1 MMRNI
6 PKNRKTMEE
15 HGRAL
20 REEAQFCMSW
30 FTGKPC
36 SFQRW
41 PDAYGVAM
49 LNGNGALHALNRF
62 TALRRIIC
70 SYVILL
76 YSELTPTDKTWPN
89 QKTSWMWKSTSGP
102 VSLSRSH
109 QDWPFHP
116 NLNIIGP
123 FDTGTDRF
131 LAAKKQ
137 HAERWSSLLRLMAQA
152 WRFARVKF
160 DVKWIIYPTAF

>member
-36 SFQRW
+36 SFERW

-89 QKTSWMWKSTSGP
+89 QKHHECESRPVDQYPCHVPIKIDHFIWIWTSLVPLTLGLTGFPCSQEAACWALIKSVKDDG
-102 VSLSRSH
+102 
-109 QDWPFHP
+109 
-116 NLNIIGP
+116 
-123 FDTGTDRF
+123 TG
-131 LAAKKQ
+131 
-137 HAERWSSLLRLMAQA
+137 MAVRESQV
-152 WRFARVKF
+152 WR
-160 DVKWIIYPTAF
+160 